1 MNGVTNDSTVLVRIR
16 LSLVWVAAAV
26 QDVRE
31 HRMDNTMT
39 IGAFALALGYRIGR
53 NVDTRYYLALAICI
67 VAVLALFATNLFRG
81 GDAKLLLSVLAW
93 QPAVDS
99 WAITLVC
106 LALIGGAAIAWSRFR
121 DRHKPGSSV
130 RRYHLAGVIAAAGLI
145 VLWVA

>member
-1 MNGVTNDSTVLVRIR
+1 MNGVTNDSTVLVRIL

-53 NVDTRYYLALAICI
+53 NVDTQYYLALAICI
-67 VAVLALFATNLFRG
+67 VVVLALFAANLFRG

-93 QPAVDS
+93 QPAVDT
-99 WAITLVC
+99 WAITLAC
-106 LALIGGAAIAWSRFR
+106 LALIGGTVVAWSRFR
-121 DRHKPGSSV
+121 GRNRQEDSI
-130 RRYHLAGVIAAAGLI
+130 RRYPLGSVIAAAGLI
-145 VLWVA
+145 VLWIP

>member
-1 MNGVTNDSTVLVRIR
+1 MDGVTNGSTVLVRIL

-53 NVDTRYYLALAICI
+53 SMSAQYYLSLGTCI
-67 VAVLALFATNLFRG
+67 AVALALFVTNLFRG

-93 QPAVDS
+93 QPAIDT
-99 WAITLVC
+99 WAITLAC
-106 LALIGGAAIAWSRFR
+106 LALIGGAVVARSRFR
-121 DRHKPGSSV
+121 RRNRQEDSI
-130 RRYHLAGVIAAAGLI
+130 RRYPLGGVIAAAGLI
-145 VLWVA
+145 VLWVP

>member
-1 MNGVTNDSTVLVRIR
+1 MDGVTNGSTVLVRIL
-16 LSLVWVAAAV
+16 LSLVWVAAAA

-53 NVDTRYYLALAICI
+53 NVDTQYYLALVICI

-93 QPAVDS
+93 QPAVDT
-99 WAITLVC
+99 WAITLAC
-106 LALIGGAAIAWSRFR
+106 LALIGGAVVAWSRFR
-121 DRHKPGSSV
+121 DRQRQGSSV
-130 RRYHLAGVIAAAGLI
+130 RRYPLGGVIAAAGLI
-145 VLWVA
+145 VLWVP

>member
-1 MNGVTNDSTVLVRIR
+1 MDGVTNGTTILIHIL
-16 LSLVWVAAAV
+16 LSLVWIVAAV

-67 VAVLALFATNLFRG
+67 VAVLALFATNLFKG

-93 QPAVDS
+93 QPAVDT
-99 WAITLVC
+99 WAITLAC
-106 LALIGGAAIAWSRFR
+106 LALIGGAVVAWSRLR
-121 DRHKPGSSV
+121 GRSRQEHSS
-130 RRYHLAGVIAAAGLI
+130 RRYPLGGVIAAAGLI
-145 VLWVA
+145 VLWIP